1 MGWQFFISSC
11 PLCLHISRDAVGSKV
26 GWVLAGEACMKLVE
40 AWLEGVPSSELVEE
54 EG

>member
-1 MGWQFFISSC
+1 MGRQLFISSC

-40 AWLEGVPSSELVEE
+40 ASLEGVPISGLAEE